1 MFKKLLLV
9 VPFAV
14 WFLPIPESPRA
25 GLFILLTTAVLW
37 IGEFIPLSITALLVP
52 VLSSCL
58 GVLNVKDSF
67 SSFAHPIIFLFFG
80 GFVLATALS
89 KHKIDKFVAFKIV
102 SSAKGSVILSCVGVF
117 LATALVS
124 MWISNTS
131 TTAMMLPLALGIAGA
146 VGTEENIRKFLLLGT
161 AYSASIGGI
170 ATVVGSPP
178 NGITSA
184 YLDMSF
190 SEWLKFS
197 FPVFLVL
204 FPVLVLVLYLMFPLR
219 KERVSLKLE
228 DFEFSWNK
236 ERITVLIVFIL
247 TVSFWLF
254 SKKLSSI
261 LDVGKY
267 FDSVIAVGCVIL
279 LVVLKT
285 IDWNDIQKGVDWGT
299 LLLFGGGITLSK
311 VLKTTGASK
320 LIASVLANA
329 IKTLPLFF
337 ALLVVV
343 MFMIFV
349 TELMSNTATAA
360 IFVPILGSSAV
371 QMNLPPVIF
380 ALPAGISASC
390 AFMLP
395 VATPPNAIV
404 YGTGLLTQKDMMKA
418 GFVLNIVFSVILAG
432 IFSLLAHTL
441 FLK

>member
-204 FPVLVLVLYLMFPLR
+204 FPVLVLVLYLMFPLH

>member
-197 FPVFLVL
+197 FPIFLVL

>member
-9 VPFAV
+9 VPFAA
-14 WFLPIPESPRA
+14 WFLPIPEGQKA

>member
-404 YGTGLLTQKDMMKA
+404 YGTGLLTQRDMMKA